1 MAHFD
6 AAGPLDAPAIILVHG
21 SVVTRTMWLPQL
33 RGLAADFRV
42 IAPDLPAHGSRADLP
57 FSFDGAVEMLADL
70 IQDEARGRAIVAG
83 LSLGGYLAIDLAR
96 RYPGAVSGL
105 VLSGCS
111 VNFVGVLGVY
121 LKGVTWLMQHGW
133 LRQSRERA
141 EQRTRK
147 IFPAALADVADAQI
161 RAGVYPESLGAAFA
175 ELAGRD
181 FTASLRAYPGPCL
194 VLNGEHDRPSR
205 RGEAAFVAASRHGRA
220 QIVPGARHACNLD
233 NPDAYNAAVRGF
245 ANALQ

>member
-1 MAHFD
+1 VPHFD

-21 SVVTRTMWLPQL
+21 SVVTRTIWLPQL
-33 RGLAADFRV
+33 GGLAADFRV
-42 IAPDLPAHGSRADLP
+42 IAPDLPAHGSRANLP
-57 FSFDGAVEMLADL
+57 FNFDGAVQMLADL

-83 LSLGGYLAIDLAR
+83 LSLGGYVAIDLAR
-96 RYPGAVSGL
+96 RYPGAVTGL

-121 LKGVTWLMQHGW
+121 LKGVSWLMQHGW
-133 LRQSRERA
+133 LTQSRERA

-181 FTASLRAYPGPCL
+181 FTALLRAYPGPCL
-194 VLNGEHDRPSR
+194 FLNGEYDRPSR

-220 QIVPGARHACNLD
+220 QVVPGARHACNLD

-245 ANALQ
+245 AKGLQ